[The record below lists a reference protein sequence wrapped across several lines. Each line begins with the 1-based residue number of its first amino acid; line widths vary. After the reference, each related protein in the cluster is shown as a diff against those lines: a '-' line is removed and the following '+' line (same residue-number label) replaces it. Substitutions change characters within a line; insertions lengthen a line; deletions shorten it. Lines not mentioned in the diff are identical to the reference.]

1 MKVKLIESISQSE
14 VCFQLHCG
22 LIVLQESDRNR
33 ISVLEEFVQIE
44 ISIQPAEEIRGPEN
58 FVRERFS
65 QEMAP
70 VPVNL
75 VFPDDTARDLL
86 ARSQLSE
93 TEAVSI
99 IRQMCATPSLLSKV
113 GFDTLTDTLSVQ
125 VEPAVGKQGDFSYT
139 AFVTIS
145 SGLESKHLV
154 AQFRARDEQTNH
166 DVLRKAVSIFHDFV
180 AIPLCLVSEYPLQ
193 LSITCN
199 YGDTY
204 DQQSHTFSLNQ
215 KRNAI
220 RDYAKFLAMGCTES
234 GSATQTVSRVAARF
248 KEITAW
254 SFTPPLSAILQTLI
268 GKLGILRYYRAI

>member
-1 MKVKLIESISQSE
+1 MEFRDSLPKIS
-14 VCFQLHCG
+14 
-22 LIVLQESDRNR
+22 
-33 ISVLEEFVQIE
+33 
-44 ISIQPAEEIRGPEN
+44 PAKMS
-58 FVRERFS
+58 S

-70 VPVNL
+70 VPANL
-75 VFPDDTARDLL
+75 VFPDDAARELL

-93 TEAVSI
+93 PEAISI
-99 IRQMCATPSLLSKV
+99 IRQMCVTPSLLSNV
-113 GFDTLTDTLSVQ
+113 GIDIDALTDTMSVQ

-145 SGLESKHLV
+145 SGLESKYLV
-154 AQFRARDEQTNH
+154 AQFRAPDEQTNN

-180 AIPLCLVSEYPLQ
+180 ATPLCLITEYPLQ
-193 LSITCN
+193 LSITRN

-234 GSATQTVSRVAARF
+234 ESANQTVSRVAARF
-248 KEITAW
+248 KEIAAW
-254 SFTPPLSAILQTLI
+254 NLTPALSAILQTLA
-268 GKLGILRYYRAI
+268 GKLGITRSYRAI